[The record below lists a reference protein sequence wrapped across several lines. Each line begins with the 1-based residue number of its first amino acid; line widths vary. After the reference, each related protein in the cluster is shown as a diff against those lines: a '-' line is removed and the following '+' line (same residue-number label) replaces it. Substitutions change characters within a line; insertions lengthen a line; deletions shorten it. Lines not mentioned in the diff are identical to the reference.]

1 MTRNMMLPAG
11 AALLALAV
19 AVPAQAQFAGASGGN
34 IELYAD
40 DAVSSGG
47 VTTLTGQV
55 DARQD
60 NVRILADKMVIYSAN
75 RGGGSAGPS
84 VGNVAGD
91 IDRIVA
97 TGNFFYITPEQEV
110 RGDQGVYTAAD
121 DQFVVTG
128 NVVLVQDES
137 VVRGQRLI
145 YELETE
151 RARVLSDCQ
160 GRRCGREG
168 RVAILIKNQGNR
180 SASQTPGGTS

>member
-1 MTRNMMLPAG
+1 MRFALPATVA
-11 AALLALAV
+11 AALCLCAG
-19 AVPAQAQFAGASGGN
+19 PAAAQFAGSSGGN

-40 DAVSSGG
+40 DAVSAGG

-55 DARQD
+55 DARQGD
-60 NVRILADKMVIYSAN
+60 VRILADRMVIYSRN
-75 RGGGSAGPS
+75 RGGAPGGPS

-97 TGNFFYITPEQEV
+97 TGNFYYITPEQEV
-110 RGDQGVYTAAD
+110 RGDQGIYTAAE

-145 YELETE
+145 YDLATE
-151 RARVLSDCQ
+151 RARVVSECK
-160 GRRCGREG
+160 GRACGRDR
-168 RVAILIKNQGNR
+168 RVAILIK
-180 SASQTPGGTS
+180 SQNNPGTS